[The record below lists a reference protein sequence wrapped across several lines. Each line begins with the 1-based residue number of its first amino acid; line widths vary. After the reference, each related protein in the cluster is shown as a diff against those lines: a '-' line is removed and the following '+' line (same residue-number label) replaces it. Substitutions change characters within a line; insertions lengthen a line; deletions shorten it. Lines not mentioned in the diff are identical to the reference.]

1 MDYTDSNEVFFGFI
15 DGKDEF
21 GFSNGYVN
29 QKWGIFC
36 SQSAFSQDQK
46 DRIYEAMRQQRL
58 KGVNLNPIQ
67 PLPNFLYEFSDEGQS
82 GLAYRLAKD
91 FSKWDNYAKKSTEI
105 RNIYCVTNKELI
117 CNSPEIIEYFSK
129 KAQEIVKKAGKH
141 KEQIDIDALKQI
153 KNILDDVNLI
163 YKAIG
168 HDKICTLLSTV
179 YDRHYGITASELLNS
194 INNYKFNTAEE
205 ETSEENAK

>member
-1 MDYTDSNEVFFGFI
+1 MSKEMQKIYFGVEG
-15 DGKDEF
+15 DNDKF
-21 GFSNGYVN
+21 GFSNGFVSVD
-29 QKWGIFC
+29 WGIFC
-36 SQSAFSQDQK
+36 AKSAFSLAQK
-46 DRIYEAMRQQRL
+46 DKIYEAMRQQRL
-58 KGVNLNPIQ
+58 TGVDLNPYQ
-67 PLPNFLYEFSDEGQS
+67 PLPNFLYEFSDMGES

-91 FSKWDNYAKKSTEI
+91 FRKWEDYAKRSAEI

-117 CNSPEIIEYFSK
+117 CNSPEIIRYFSK

-141 KEQIDIDALKQI
+141 KDQIDIDALKQI

-179 YDRHYGITASELLNS
+179 YDRHYGITANELLNS
-194 INNYKFNTAEE
+194 INEYKFNTAEE
-205 ETSEENAK
+205 ETGEELTK